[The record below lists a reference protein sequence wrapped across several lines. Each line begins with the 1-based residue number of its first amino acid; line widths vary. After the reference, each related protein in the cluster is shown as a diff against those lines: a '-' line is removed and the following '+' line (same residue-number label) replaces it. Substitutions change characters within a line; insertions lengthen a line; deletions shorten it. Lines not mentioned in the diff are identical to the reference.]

1 MPVPRQVSSSCG
13 TAGEFPCDKRDEVLK
28 VCAELHIEIDE
39 VHKIEHERKSNWFA
53 RFTKGK

>member
-28 VCAELHIEIDE
+28 ICTELHIEIDE
-39 VHKIEHERKSNWFA
+39 VHKIEHERKSNWFT